1 MLISTPFYGVITEDL
16 GFYADVKLYH
26 IHLDSEVG
34 TRLLRMHMLGTADI
48 FTINNRWRCLV
59 FLFSSL
65 GLRYF
70 QASGEDGR
78 LFHLTLDKLEEGLR
92 KARQEVIH
100 ECIFRLSTCP

>member
-1 MLISTPFYGVITEDL
+1 MLISTPFYGTITEHL
-16 GFYADVKLYH
+16 GLYNDVKLYH

-34 TRLLRMHMLGTADI
+34 ADI
-48 FTINNRWRCLV
+48 DFSINNRRRCLV
-59 FLFSSL
+59 FLFSPL

-78 LFHLTLDKLEEGLR
+78 LFHLTVDKLEEGLR
-92 KARQEVIH
+92 RARHEVIH